1 MSPLVA
7 PASRGEASRLFSR
20 IHANL
25 RRLLAVVIALLGV
38 GAVEASEGLERAFC
52 SPPDAAKPWA
62 YWWWLNANVTRASI
76 TRDLEEMKQ
85 KGLGGF
91 LLFDVTAYGQHLV
104 PSPPRKIE
112 FMSPPWRALVRHAM
126 HEAHRLGLEMSINLS
141 TCGGALRA
149 PWKTGPQAP
158 KILVWSS
165 VDVEGPRRVNLAAPR
180 LRGPEAWDAALV
192 AARISD
198 PVGGD
203 AALPAANAQEIR
215 FSNDPSSWRE
225 AGAGASSPRANA
237 AGKTKPITALEVVD
251 LTDKMDAEG
260 RLAWDT
266 PEGRWRVF
274 RFLFTV
280 AKDAEY
286 DVDML
291 DAAAVESFFDRMGGA
306 ILEDAG
312 PLVGKTLT
320 HFYSVSWEGAIPTWT
335 VDFDRQFERYRGYS
349 PRPYLPVLAGV
360 TVANPEVSQRF
371 VRDFGRTLADC
382 FMDNC
387 YSKLGALCHRVGLKW
402 HSESGGPWRRDT
414 LLFAHA
420 DALEFWGRNDMPQ
433 GEFWWPGKPE
443 IGRSNGLQ
451 AAMAAHIYGRPLASI
466 EAFTHM
472 VPHWSA
478 YPAALKPGADSAF
491 CDGINRFIWHTFS
504 ASPIEFGKPGIVY
517 FAGTHLN
524 PNVTWW
530 EHAGALLAYLARC
543 QAMLQQGRFVA
554 DVCCYRSD
562 QNYVMWDRTPKT
574 PRPALGLPNGYA
586 MDLINT
592 EVLVKRLAVQGDRLV
607 LPDGMSYRV
616 LWLDPADEPLP
627 PEALKKV
634 LQLAADGATV
644 VLGPRRPRRAPGLK
658 NYPACDDELRW
669 LTGELWGA
677 SDGRPSRRPVGKGR
691 VVAGVPIQQA
701 LHDAKILPD
710 CDGPWEYHHR
720 HADGVDWYFVAGSG
734 SGECVF
740 RVQGKEPEIW
750 DPKTGAMRDAVWYR
764 TTDDGRTVVP
774 LTLPEHGSVFVVFRR
789 PVSAPRLT
797 AIAGP
802 AAGLEIEGRTSAGV
816 NVRFWQQGRFVFRTS
831 AGQDV
836 AFEAGRTEPA
846 LPLEGPWTV
855 RFAPGWDAPESIV
868 FDRLV
873 AWDKH
878 SHPAIKHFSGT
889 ATYQIA
895 FHCGA
900 SQARGL
906 ARLQLG
912 DVKHVAR
919 VRVNGKDL
927 GVIWT
932 SPWVADLSGAL
943 KEGENR
949 LEIDVTNLW
958 VNRLI
963 GDAALPEDQ
972 RRTKTNIYLQRGDRT
987 VKPYQGYGSNDPLVP
1002 SGLLGPVRV
1011 EFGQRREIP
1020 LGTMQS
1026 PGTG

>member
-1 MSPLVA
+1 MKTSAIFVRRSVNGQAVPRRGVWKLLPVA
-7 PASRGEASRLFSR
+7 GIAFALFGGEA
-20 IHANL
+20 A
-25 RRLLAVVIALLGV
+25 ATDV
-38 GAVEASEGLERAFC
+38 GLEEAFRT
-52 SPPDAAKPWA
+52 PPHAAKPWA
-62 YWWWLNANVTRASI
+62 YWWWLNANVTRSSI
-76 TRDLEEMKQ
+76 TRDLEEMKH

-112 FMSPPWRALVRHAM
+112 FMSQPWRALVKHAM
-126 HEAHRLGLEMSINLS
+126 QEAHRLGLEMSINLS

-149 PWKTGPQAP
+149 PWKTGSQAP
-158 KILVWSS
+158 KVLVWSA
-165 VDVEGPRRVNLAAPR
+165 VDVTGPRRVTLAVAR
-180 LRGPEAWDAALV
+180 QRGPEAWDAALV
-192 AARISD
+192 AARI
-198 PVGGD
+198 PAD
-203 AALPAANAQEIR
+203 APALAAPPEANKQEIR
-215 FSNDPSSWRE
+215 FSNDPASWRE
-225 AGAGASSPRANA
+225 ATFRGSGPHA
-237 AGKTKPITALEVVD
+237 AHDAKAEAITALEVVD
-251 LTDKMDAEG
+251 VTDRLDAGG
-260 RLAWDT
+260 RLVWDV

-274 RFLFTV
+274 RFLYTV
-280 AKDAEY
+280 AKDAES

-291 DAAAVESFFDRMGGA
+291 DAAAVESFFNKMGGA

-335 VDFDRQFERYRGYS
+335 VDFDRHFERYRGYS
-349 PRPYLPVLAGV
+349 LRPYLPVLAGL
-360 TVANPEVSQRF
+360 TVGSPEVSQRF
-371 VRDFGRTLADC
+371 LRDFGRTLADC
-382 FMDNC
+382 FMDHC
-387 YSKLGALCHRVGLKW
+387 YAKLGALCHRVGLKW

-414 LLFAHA
+414 PLFAYA

-433 GEFWWPGKPE
+433 GEFWWPGKAE
-443 IGRSNGLQ
+443 IGRSNAIQ

-472 VPHWSA
+472 MPHWSA

-504 ASPIEFGKPGIVY
+504 ASPPEFGKPGIVY

-530 EHAGALLAYLARC
+530 EQASAFLTYLARC
-543 QAMLQQGRFVA
+543 QAMLQRGRFVA

-562 QNYVMWDRTPKT
+562 KNYVMWDRGPRT
-574 PRPALGLPNGYA
+574 PRPTLGLPPGYA

-592 EVLVKRLAVQGDRLV
+592 EVLLKRLAVQDGQLV

-616 LWLDPADEPLP
+616 LWLDPAEEALP

-634 LQLAADGATV
+634 LQLAEEGATI
-644 VLGPRRPRRAPGLK
+644 VLGPRRPQRSPGLK
-658 NYPACDDELRW
+658 DYPACDEEVRRLADA
-669 LTGELWGA
+669 LWGA
-677 SDGRPSRRPVGKGR
+677 GAERPSRRSLGKGR
-691 VVAGVPIQQA
+691 IISGMPIQQA
-701 LHDAKILPD
+701 LQEEKILPD

-720 HADGVDWYFVAGSG
+720 RADGVDFYFVAGSG
-734 SGECVF
+734 NAESIF

-750 DPKTGAMRDAVWYR
+750 DPQTGAMRDAVWFR
-764 TTDDGRTVVP
+764 TTEDGRTIVP
-774 LTLPEHGSVFVVFRR
+774 LSLPEHGSVFVVFRR
-789 PVSAPRLT
+789 PISAPCVT
-797 AIAGP
+797 QVIGP
-802 AAGLEIEGRTSAGV
+802 SNSWEIEGRTPSGIHAC
-816 NVRFWQQGRFVFRTS
+816 FWREGRFVFRTS
-831 AGQDV
+831 AGKEV
-836 AFEAGRTEPA
+836 AIEVEATAPSLR
-846 LPLEGPWTV
+846 LEGPWMV
-855 RFAPGWDAPESIV
+855 RFAPGWDAPDSMV

-873 AWDKH
+873 SWDKH
-878 SHPAIKHFSGT
+878 SNAAIKHFSGT

-895 FHCGA
+895 FQCGPSQVRA
-900 SQARGL
+900 S

-919 VRVNGKDL
+919 VRINGTDL

-932 SPWVADLSGAL
+932 SPWQVDLSGRL
-943 KEGENR
+943 QEGENR

-987 VKPYQGYGSNDPLVP
+987 VKPYQGYGSTDPLVP
-1002 SGLLGPVRV
+1002 SGLLGPVRI
-1011 EFGQRREIP
+1011 EFGHRREIP
-1020 LGTMQS
+1020 L
-1026 PGTG
+1026 